1 MNSMLEP
8 STVAA
13 NTHAPARAA
22 LSWHSPERIAASP
35 HGSLPMLI
43 TNPNYT
49 NRTRKKKGPATPLEQ
64 PALVDDFAR

>member
-13 NTHAPARAA
+13 STHAPARAA
-22 LSWHSPERIAASP
+22 LSWHSPERIAASSQ
-35 HGSLPMLI
+35 GSRPVLI

-49 NRTRKKKGPATPLEQ
+49 NPHPQKGTAGDSNR
-64 PALVDDFAR
+64 AAGLVDESVF